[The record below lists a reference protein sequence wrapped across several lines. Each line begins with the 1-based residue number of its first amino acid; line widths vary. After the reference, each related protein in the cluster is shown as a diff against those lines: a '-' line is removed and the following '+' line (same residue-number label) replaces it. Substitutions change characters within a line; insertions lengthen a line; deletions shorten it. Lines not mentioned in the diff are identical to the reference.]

1 MWQTSRAYRILLV
14 TAGVYFVLRLG
25 VQLAF
30 LVLLPRYSDAAYEV
44 PVDLQIYLDAA
55 RRLQGRENLYPQ
67 GPDRIEVFQ
76 YAPSYALLFTPALWL
91 PPIVVAVLHTVL
103 HVVAYVLLYYS
114 WDRIAAHAQ
123 FHALRSRLAWSL
135 PIWLLFSSFWTDL
148 GYLNIYIVVALLATW
163 LIENIVEENLGRS
176 ILWLSIILQ
185 VKPHWG
191 FAAVVPL
198 LMGRVCFFFKLVSS
212 AAGIYGLV
220 TAATIG
226 IVGPAYG
233 IKQYQDYI
241 GFLSKMRAYFPWRGP
256 DAGYLGYNHSI
267 AQIVAFYLGVSPA
280 ALRLA
285 TAIKI
290 ALLIPLGWVSIKHL
304 LHAMSANTVR
314 LAQAPALHAGTSIP
328 VRGQDRPPRSLK
340 ALDLAFAFY
349 LGAFIW
355 LDMVWELSLGVVVY
369 AYLMATVER
378 RWVRIAASG
387 TFLTY
392 ALLDPLRL
400 VSYALSMAG
409 LDIVDP
415 GPYILTDPNI
425 YVPTIMFAILVFYG
439 TLVVRLGSNHR

>member
-1 MWQTSRAYRILLV
+1 MWRTSKAYRFLLV
-14 TAGVYFVLRLG
+14 AAATYFMLRLG
-25 VQLAF
+25 VQFAF
-30 LVLLPRYSDAAYEV
+30 LVLLPKYGDATYEV

-55 RRLQGRENLYPQ
+55 RRLQERADLYPQ

-76 YAPSYALLFTPALWL
+76 YAPSYALLFVPALWL

-103 HVVAYVLLYYS
+103 HVVAYVLLYTS
-114 WDRIAAHAQ
+114 WDRIAARMQ
-123 FHALRSRLAWSL
+123 LEALRSRLAWSL

-148 GYLNIYIVVALLATW
+148 GYLNIYIIVALLATW
-163 LIENIVEENLGRS
+163 LIESILQENLGQS

-191 FAAVVPL
+191 FAAMLPL
-198 LMGRVCFFFKLVSS
+198 LMGQVRFFLTLVGS

-226 IVGPAYG
+226 VVGPSYG
-233 IKQYQDYI
+233 LKQYQDYV
-241 GFLSKMRAYFPWRGP
+241 GLLSNMRAYFPWRGP

-267 AQIVAFYLGVSPA
+267 AQIATFCLGVTPA

-285 TAIKI
+285 TAIKVI
-290 ALLIPLGWVSIKHL
+290 LLVPLGWVSIKYWL
-304 LHAMSANTVR
+304 RSTSASGVG
-314 LAQAPALHAGTSIP
+314 LQARHT
-328 VRGQDRPPRSLK
+328 RSLG
-340 ALDLAFAFY
+340 ALDLVFAFY

-378 RWVRIAASG
+378 RWVRIASSVA
-387 TFLTY
+387 FLTY

-400 VSYALSMAG
+400 VSYALSMTG
-409 LDIVDP
+409 LNIVDP

-425 YVPTIMFAILVFYG
+425 YVPTIMITILVFYG
-439 TLVVRLGSNHR
+439 TLVVRLGSDQPVTLARL